1 MPIYSNFKFL
11 LHKLG
16 CGVIK
21 EVLFYNGFLGFYTL
35 SIVDLLRKVVLLMIY
50 RTGLTRV
57 VIINVHVQSEDPELN
72 PSKSTICLSCIFA
85 SQMCTIRSNLLLNP
99 QRKGADRKP

>member
-1 MPIYSNFKFL
+1 MHIYSNFKFL

-21 EVLFYNGFLGFYTL
+21 EVLIYNGFLEFYTL
-35 SIVDLLRKVVLLMIY
+35 LIVDLLRKVVLLMIY

-57 VIINVHVQSEDPELN
+57 VIINVHVRRPRI
-72 PSKSTICLSCIFA
+72 KSQQKHYLS
-85 SQMCTIRSNLLLNP
+85 LLHL
-99 QRKGADRKP
+99 R

>member
-21 EVLFYNGFLGFYTL
+21 EVLIYNGFLEFYTL
-35 SIVDLLRKVVLLMIY
+35 LIVDLLRKVILLMIY

-57 VIINVHVQSEDPELN
+57 VIINVHVH
-72 PSKSTICLSCIFA
+72 
-85 SQMCTIRSNLLLNP
+85 SQKTQN
-99 QRKGADRKP
+99 

>member
-1 MPIYSNFKFL
+1 MHQIQSINCNSINVHAWIYIVILIFFL

-21 EVLFYNGFLGFYTL
+21 VVLFYNEFLGFYTL
-35 SIVDLLRKVVLLMIY
+35 LIVDLLWKVVLLMIY

-57 VIINVHVQSEDPELN
+57 VIINVHVH
-72 PSKSTICLSCIFA
+72 
-85 SQMCTIRSNLLLNP
+85 SQKTQN
-99 QRKGADRKP
+99 

>member
-21 EVLFYNGFLGFYTL
+21 EVLFYNGFLGFNTL
-35 SIVDLLRKVVLLMIY
+35 LIVDLLRKVVLLMIY

-57 VIINVHVQSEDPELN
+57 VIINVHVRRPRI
-72 PSKSTICLSCIFA
+72 KSQQKHYLS
-85 SQMCTIRSNLLLNP
+85 LLHL
-99 QRKGADRKP
+99 R

>member
-21 EVLFYNGFLGFYTL
+21 EVLFNNGFLGFYTL
-35 SIVDLLRKVVLLMIY
+35 LIVDLLRKVVLLMIY

-57 VIINVHVQSEDPELN
+57 VIINVHVHSQKTQNQIPAKALSVPLASSLAKGVRST
-72 PSKSTICLSCIFA
+72 PLQPVTKSA
-85 SQMCTIRSNLLLNP
+85 KKRS
-99 QRKGADRKP
+99 GS

>member
-35 SIVDLLRKVVLLMIY
+35 LIVDLLRKVVLLMIY

-72 PSKSTICLSCIFA
+72 PSKSTICSLA
-85 SQMCTIRSNLLLNP
+85 KGIRSAPLRP
-99 QRKGADRKP
+99 VTKSAKKRIGS

>member
-1 MPIYSNFKFL
+1 MHIYSNFKFL

-21 EVLFYNGFLGFYTL
+21 EVLIYNEFLEFYTL
-35 SIVDLLRKVVLLMIY
+35 LIVDLLRKVVLLMIY

-57 VIINVHVQSEDPELN
+57 VIINVHVQSEDPELI
-72 PSKSTICLSCIFA
+72 KSQQKHNLS
-85 SQMCTIRSNLLLNP
+85 LLHL
-99 QRKGADRKP
+99 R

>member
-1 MPIYSNFKFL
+1 MHIYSNFKFL

-21 EVLFYNGFLGFYTL
+21 EVLIYNEFLEFYTL
-35 SIVDLLRKVVLLMIY
+35 LIVDLLRKVVLLMIY

-57 VIINVHVQSEDPELN
+57 IINVHVQSEDPELI
-72 PSKSTICLSCIFA
+72 KSQQKHNLSCIFA
-85 SQMCTIRSNLLLNP
+85 SQRYTIRSAP
-99 QRKGADRKP
+99 TCY